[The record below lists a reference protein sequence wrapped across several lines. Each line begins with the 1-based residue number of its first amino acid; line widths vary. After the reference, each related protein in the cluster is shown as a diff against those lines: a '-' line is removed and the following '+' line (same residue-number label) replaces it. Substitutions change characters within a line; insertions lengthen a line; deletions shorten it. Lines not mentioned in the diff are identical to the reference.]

1 MVGFVTCTIFLRTR
15 LHPTD
20 EVFGNLYLSALF
32 FGLVH
37 MMFNGFSELPLM
49 ISRLPIFYK
58 QRDNLFYPAWA
69 WSLTSWILRVPYS
82 VIEAFI
88 WSAVVYYT
96 VGFAPA
102 AGRYLKFVASV
113 Y

>member
-1 MVGFVTCTIFLRTR
+1 
-15 LHPTD
+15 
-20 EVFGNLYLSALF
+20 
-32 FGLVH
+32 

-49 ISRLPIFYK
+49 IGRLPIFYK

-69 WSLTSWILRVPYS
+69 WSFTSWILRVPYS

-88 WSAVVYYT
+88 WTTVVYYT

-102 AGRYLKFVASV
+102 AGRYLNFIASSV
-113 Y
+113 QNFLFYLSHFILLNVSGFFATCLYFL